1 MGSERVSMAMTGLLD
16 TNVAL
21 YLLGGRLA
29 EALPAGTYGVSV
41 ITEMELLAWP
51 SLTTKEEENVREFLT
66 QLVICE
72 LTPSIRNR
80 AVRLRR
86 EQRLRLPDAIVC
98 ATAMDFAMEL
108 WTNDTKSVQSARTHL
123 SHSQAFDCV
132 ISSLTTHHSSLPLL
146 SRFNTSTL

>member
-1 MGSERVSMAMTGLLD
+1 MTGLLD

-29 EALPAGTYGVSV
+29 EPLPSGSYGLSV

-51 SLTTKEEENVREFLT
+51 SLTPEEEQKIREFLS

-72 LTPSIRNR
+72 LTLSIRAR
-80 AVRLRR
+80 AVQLRR

-98 ATAMDFAMEL
+98 ATALEFDVDL
-108 WTNDTKSVQSARTHL
+108 WTNDNDLATVPGLRCRNVK
-123 SHSQAFDCV
+123 
-132 ISSLTTHHSSLPLL
+132 LTQV
-146 SRFNTSTL
+146 